1 MTTSQRTA
9 PRTGPRTALCP
20 GSFDPP
26 TNGHV
31 DVIERAMRLFGRVVV
46 AVIDNPSKNSLFTS
60 AERSKLLEEMF
71 GDDIEVTS
79 FSGLLVD
86 HVREVGADTVVK
98 GLRTVDDYE
107 YETQM
112 AQMNHH
118 MTGMETVF
126 LATRPQYRF
135 ISSSLVKEIARLG
148 GSVAGLVPDVVEN
161 ALKEKLS

>member
-1 MTTSQRTA
+1 MTTAQK
-9 PRTGPRTALCP
+9 TALCP

-26 TNGHV
+26 TNGHA
-31 DVIERAMRLFGRVVV
+31 DVIGRALALFDRVVV
-46 AVIDNPSKNSLFTS
+46 AVIDNPSKKSMFTPS
-60 AERSKLLEEMF
+60 ERADLLKEIF

-98 GLRTVDDYE
+98 GLRTVEDYE

-118 MTGMETVF
+118 MTGMETLF
-126 LATRPQYRF
+126 MPTRPQYRF

-148 GSVAGLVPDVVEN
+148 GSVGGLIPDVVEK
-161 ALKEKLS
+161 ALKEKMS

>member
-1 MTTSQRTA
+1 MTTAR
-9 PRTGPRTALCP
+9 RTALCP

-26 TNGHV
+26 TNGHT
-31 DVIERAMRLFGRVVV
+31 DVIGRAIALFDRVVV
-46 AVIDNPSKNSLFTS
+46 AVIDNPSKKSMFS
-60 AERSKLLEEMF
+60 PSERSDLLKELF

-79 FSGLLVD
+79 FSGLLVE
-86 HVREVGADTVVK
+86 HVQEVGADTVVK
-98 GLRTVDDYE
+98 GLRTVEDYE

-118 MTGMETVF
+118 MTGMETLF
-126 LATRPQYRF
+126 LATRPHYRF

-148 GSVAGLVPDVVEN
+148 GSVGGLVPAVVEK

>member
-1 MTTSQRTA
+1 MT
-9 PRTGPRTALCP
+9 TALCP

-26 TNGHV
+26 TNGHA
-31 DVIERAMRLFGRVVV
+31 DVIGRVIPLFDRVVV
-46 AVIDNPSKNSLFTS
+46 AVIDNPSKRSIFT
-60 AERSKLLEEMF
+60 ADERARMLTEMF

-79 FSGLLVD
+79 FNGLLVD

-98 GLRTVDDYE
+98 GLRTVEDYE

-118 MTGMETVF
+118 MTGMETLFV
-126 LATRPQYRF
+126 ATRPQFRF

-148 GSVAGLVPDVVEN
+148 GSVGGLVPDVVEK

>member
-1 MTTSQRTA
+1 MTTAQK
-9 PRTGPRTALCP
+9 TALCP

-26 TNGHV
+26 TNGHA
-31 DVIERAMRLFGRVVV
+31 DVIGRALALFDRVVV
-46 AVIDNPSKNSLFTS
+46 AVIDNPSKKSMFS
-60 AERSKLLEEMF
+60 PSERAELLKEIF
-71 GDDIEVTS
+71 GDEIEVTS

-98 GLRTVDDYE
+98 GLRTVEDYE

-118 MTGMETVF
+118 MTGMETLF
-126 LATRPQYRF
+126 MPTRPQYRF

-148 GSVAGLVPDVVEN
+148 GSVGGLVPDVVEK